1 MGNNKIYEVENVL
14 ITLKAFVV
22 SLLTMIVMAIPLGI
36 ATVLINA
43 ADMLIAGRIIQVLS
57 LVCYFWVWGW
67 IAQKFWDWE

>member
-22 SLLTMIVMAIPLGI
+22 SLLTIIVMSIPFGI
-36 ATVLINA
+36 AYVLINEA
-43 ADMLIAGRIIQVLS
+43 NMLIVGRLIQVLS

-67 IAQKFWDWE
+67 IANKFWDWE